1 MSLNTHNFADAR
13 EIVKKYENYPIESWK
28 KLFAEVSK
36 TLATEE
42 EDLSEF
48 GIEKKTEE
56 YQTQVLQENGQFKI
70 IQPADT
76 FIKVEIFELNM
87 ELYYSTFPFAE
98 ISTFTS
104 IRPSKEIPC
113 VKKPETTEI
122 IIKRSEYPNIK
133 DATVEV
139 TEYKE
144 GLPPKS
150 VSIFTW
156 SNPDVK
162 VKIN

>member
-48 GIEKKTEE
+48 GIEKKAEE

-76 FIKVEIFELNM
+76 VIKVEIF
-87 ELYYSTFPFAE
+87 
-98 ISTFTS
+98 
-104 IRPSKEIPC
+104 
-113 VKKPETTEI
+113 
-122 IIKRSEYPNIK
+122 
-133 DATVEV
+133 
-139 TEYKE
+139 
-144 GLPPKS
+144 
-150 VSIFTW
+150 
-156 SNPDVK
+156 
-162 VKIN
+162 